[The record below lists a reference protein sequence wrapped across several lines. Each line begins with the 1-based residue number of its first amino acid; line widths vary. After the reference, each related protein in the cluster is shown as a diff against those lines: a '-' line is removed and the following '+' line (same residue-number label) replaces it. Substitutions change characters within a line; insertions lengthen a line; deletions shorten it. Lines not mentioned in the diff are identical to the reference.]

1 MNHVPN
7 LARTLALLAFVLASA
22 LLSGCTSVPQ
32 QAQHMA
38 QAGNHAQ
45 GIALLTQAVQRN
57 PDDTELRSALDRQRS
72 QAINLWTSRAE
83 QSLAA
88 GRIAESMGWYEQTQA
103 LDATHPRVKS
113 LKAQYLRLDAQD
125 KLLAQAN
132 VALEGGQY
140 PQSQSLVNQVLAQAP
155 DNAAA
160 RALKR
165 KLREVNSAVAPLALG
180 SAYQRPVN
188 LEFRDAPLRSI
199 MDALARTTG
208 VNFVFDPDVK
218 DDTKITIQLKDSTVD
233 DALKIILAM
242 KQLERKVLS
251 ENSLLIYP
259 ATPEKQKQYQ
269 EFISKSFY
277 LMNAN
282 VTQTQTLIRTIAK
295 TKDLFVDERL
305 NLIVVRDTPEVL
317 RLVERLVE
325 SIDIAEPEVML
336 EVEVMEVASNRLDSL
351 GLQWPTSIS
360 YGLDPSV
367 AQIVDGQTGLAARIA
382 NPSLVAALKETVTN
396 SDTLANP
403 RLRVRNRE
411 KAKIMIG
418 DKLPVFSSTST
429 ANVGI
434 SSSVSYLDVGLK
446 VEVEPSVLLD
456 NDVVLRIN
464 LEMSSVT
471 ATVSNSQGTT
481 GYQIGSRQASSSIR
495 LHDGET
501 QVFAG
506 LIRDEDTKSI
516 SGLPGLARLPIL
528 GRLFGVQGD
537 GKNKSELVLFITPR
551 VIRNLALP
559 DSSAS
564 NGPAGIESSPGA
576 IPMQMSPKSTI
587 QVPLGSDNASRAP
600 NSRSV
605 SQASPFTRATSS
617 RPSAEFPPISQTPS
631 VGQGGYFS
639 GSQEPA
645 TDTKPSFPAPA
656 Q

>member
-1 MNHVPN
+1 MTLYLSLRRALPP
-7 LARTLALLAFVLASA
+7 LAIVLASA
-22 LLSGCTSVPQ
+22 CLPGCTSVPQ
-32 QAQHMA
+32 QAQQMA
-38 QAGNHAQ
+38 QAGKHAQ
-45 GIALLTQAVQRN
+45 GLELLQQAVLRN
-57 PDDTELRSALDRQRS
+57 PEDTELRSALQRL
-72 QAINLWTSRAE
+72 QGHAITLWASRAE
-83 QSLAA
+83 QALAS
-88 GRIAESMGWYEQTQA
+88 GRVTESMDWYAQAQA
-103 LDATHPRVKS
+103 LDVEHPRVKN
-113 LKAQYLRLDAQD
+113 LKAQYLRMDAQEN
-125 KLLAQAN
+125 LLTQAKAALESGRYPQAQA
-132 VALEGGQY
+132 
-140 PQSQSLVNQVLAQAP
+140 LVNQVLSQAP
-155 DNAAA
+155 DNTAA
-160 RALKR
+160 RSLKL
-165 KLREVNSAVAPLALG
+165 KLRELHSATPPLTLG
-180 SAYQRPVN
+180 LAYQKPVN

-218 DDTKITIQLKDSTVD
+218 GDTKITIQLKDGTVD

-242 KQLERKVLS
+242 QQLERKVLS

-259 ATPEKQKQYQ
+259 STPEKQKQYQ
-269 EFISKSFY
+269 EFISRSFY

-282 VTQTQTLIRTIAK
+282 VAQTQALIRTIAK

-305 NLIVVRDTPEVL
+305 NLIVVRDTPEVI

-336 EVEVMEVASNRLDSL
+336 EVEVMEVASNRLDQL

-360 YGLDPSV
+360 YGLDNTV
-367 AQIVDGQTGLAARIA
+367 KEIVDGQTGLAARIA
-382 NPSLVAALKETVTN
+382 NPGLVASLKETASST
-396 SDTLANP
+396 DTLANP

-434 SSSVSYLDVGLK
+434 SSSVTYLDVGLK

-456 NDVVLRIN
+456 NDVVLRIS

-471 ATVSNSQGTT
+471 GTVTNAQGAT

-495 LHDGET
+495 LRDGET

-506 LIRDEDTKSI
+506 LIRDEDSKAI
-516 SGLPGLARLPIL
+516 SGLPGLARLPVL
-528 GRLFGVQGD
+528 GRLFGVHSD

-559 DSSAS
+559 DSRAS
-564 NGPAGIESSPGA
+564 NGPAGLEGNPGA
-576 IPMQMSPKSTI
+576 SPLQISPNSTLQI
-587 QVPLGSDNASRAP
+587 PLGGDNPGRTPSV
-600 NSRSV
+600 RSG
-605 SQASPFTRATSS
+605 SHASPFTRAAPS
-617 RPSAEFPPISQTPS
+617 RPSSEFPSLFPTAPG
-631 VGQGGYFS
+631 GQGGYFS
-639 GSQEPA
+639 PSQEA
-645 TDTKPSFPAPA
+645 TTDTKTTISAPA